1 MVDDVTTAGKEP
13 AVAQAS
19 HPTTPTAP
27 INVHLGVLVAR
38 LGRLPATLALLMP
51 VAWAMAL
58 GWWSHGRFDG
68 WVAALALLGQ
78 LSLAL
83 SFHFASYYLDHRRWL
98 ALGGPAM
105 DSTPLPVISGSFP
118 IWDGFHLLRSGYCR
132 PRTVLELAAIGLS
145 VFALAQIWLVLLAG
159 WPMGFFAFLSLV
171 CLAFYLLPPIRY
183 GPRWWVVDD
192 LAVLVGLGLLPG
204 WAAFY
209 GQTGTLNT
217 VALIGMVTPGILG
230 WLSLLSYAFLSWR
243 RDWRLRKRT
252 LVVVLGTRK
261 ARDVAALLGT
271 FAYLV
276 LVLAVAFQRLPL
288 GTLVVLAT
296 LPSFLRAFTGHADEP
311 ISPEQARD
319 LVRRA
324 AVAAIQAGLL
334 STLVL
339 WLSR

>member
-1 MVDDVTTAGKEP
+1 MVDDATTAGKEP
-13 AVAQAS
+13 AAVHPVHSTAS
-19 HPTTPTAP
+19 TAP
-27 INVHLGVLVAR
+27 STVHLSLLVAR

-51 VAWAMAL
+51 VAWAAAL
-58 GWWSHGRFDG
+58 GWWAQGRFDI
-68 WVAALALLGQ
+68 WVAGLAFLGQ

-83 SFHFASYYLDHRRWL
+83 SFHFIGYYLDHRRWL
-98 ALGGPAM
+98 SLGGPAM
-105 DSTPLPVISGSFP
+105 DTTPLPVISGSFP
-118 IWDGFHLLRSGYCR
+118 VWDGFYLLRSGYCR
-132 PRTVLELAAIGLS
+132 PRTVLDLAAIGLS
-145 VFALAQIWLVLLAG
+145 VFALAQIWLTLLAG

-209 GQTGTLNT
+209 GQTATLNT

-230 WLSLLSYAFLSWR
+230 WLSLLSYGFLSWR

-252 LVVVLGTRK
+252 LVVVLGTRR

-288 GTLVVLAT
+288 GSLLVLGT
-296 LPSFLRAFTGHADEP
+296 LPSFLRAFTGQADEP
-311 ISPEQARD
+311 ISPEQARE
-319 LVRRA
+319 LVRRTA
-324 AVAAIQAGLL
+324 AAAIQAGLL
-334 STLVL
+334 SILVL